1 MVLVDIIKE
10 KKEKLMKK
18 IMILD
23 GNSLLFRAFYAL
35 PPLKTKK
42 GQYTNAVYGF
52 LSMLYKIIDTYSPE
66 YLCVAFDPEKPTF
79 RHEKYKDY
87 KANRQK
93 APNELVQ
100 QFQLIRDVLDVHNIK
115 RVEVEGFEADD
126 VSGTFACAAKEQG
139 ADVYLVT
146 SDKDYLQLIDENVKV
161 ILTKKGITNT
171 VEMNLNSMG
180 EEYGLTPEQFVDLKA
195 LMGDS
200 SDNIPGVKGVG
211 EKTALKLMQEY
222 KSLDNVYANIDNIKG
237 KLKEKLETD
246 KMQAYMSQ
254 TLARIITDIPIE
266 FNIEEYKI
274 NKPDIKKLSE
284 LYDELEFRQFKKRL
298 VEATPAD
305 DKGQISLFDTDMA
318 ETVKNIDIT
327 YIDSEKKLTD
337 VIRKITHKEQ
347 KTIVKFLL
355 DGERAL
361 LSNAL
366 ALGISDGENIYYIDF
381 EKAEENKVFESL
393 KVIFESKEIAIWGHN
408 LKNEIIYLMRN
419 NIQINNIQFD
429 SEIGKYLLNPSE
441 SSYSLDKIA
450 YEFLNLEI
458 PSENQ
463 ILGTGVKRKTFKGIG
478 LEQRKAYIF
487 NYLNTVNKV
496 QKQITNEV
504 EELKMTSLYEEI
516 ELPLIEVLAYLEF
529 IGFKVDIGVIDK
541 LGVHFQKKITELEK
555 DIYELAGEN
564 FNINSPKQLSVI
576 LFEKLGLPIIKKTK
590 TGISTDIEVLER
602 LSSEHA
608 IVGKIIEY
616 RSMVKLNSTYVEGL
630 KNEVN
635 KNTGRVHSVFNQTIA
650 STGRISS
657 TEPNLQN
664 IPTRTEEG
672 RELRKAFVSEDDYIL
687 CDADYSQIE
696 LRVLSH
702 LADEQN
708 LIDAFKQG
716 LDIHA
721 KTASQVFHVNLS
733 DVTPEMRGRAK
744 AVNFGIVYGISD
756 YGLSRDL
763 KIPRKEAKKYIDN
776 YMKYY
781 SNIEKY
787 MKDIVEQG
795 KRDGYVTT
803 YFGRRRYIPELSSR
817 NFNIRSFGERIA
829 LNTPVQG
836 TAADIIKAAMVG
848 VYNRLKNNNM
858 KSRLILQVHDEL
870 IIEAYKDELE
880 EVKTILTE
888 EMENVI
894 VDFKVSLKSDINIG
908 GSWYEAK

>member
-1 MVLVDIIKE
+1 
-10 KKEKLMKK
+10 MKK

-52 LSMLYKIIDTYSPE
+52 LSMLYKLIDTYSPE

-79 RHEKYKDY
+79 RHQQYKDY
-87 KANRQK
+87 KATRQK
-93 APNELVQ
+93 APSELVQ
-100 QFQLIRDVLDVHNIK
+100 QFQLIRDVLDIHRIK

-126 VSGTFACAAKEQG
+126 LAGTFACAAKEQG
-139 ADVYLVT
+139 TDVYLVT

-161 ILTKKGITNT
+161 ILTKKGVSNT
-171 VEMNLNSMG
+171 EEMDLKSME

-200 SDNIPGVKGVG
+200 SDNIPGVSGVG

-222 KSLDNVYANIDNIKG
+222 KSLDNIYENIDSIKG
-237 KLKEKLETD
+237 KLKEKLEAD

-266 FNIEEYKI
+266 FDIEEFKMQ
-274 NKPDIKKLSE
+274 KPDMKKLSE
-284 LYDELEFRQFKKRL
+284 LYDELEFRVFKKRIA
-298 VEATPAD
+298 EEIPAD
-305 DKGQISLFDTDMA
+305 DSGRQISLFDAGTADRSA
-318 ETVKNIDIT
+318 PPVKCDIIYIGDNNLNAIDNAIT
-327 YIDSEKKLTD
+327 KSKKTS
-337 VIRKITHKEQ
+337 
-347 KTIVKFLL
+347 VKFLL

-361 LSNAL
+361 TSNAI
-366 ALGISDGENIYYIDF
+366 ALGISNGDKIYYIDF
-381 EKAEENKVFESL
+381 EKADGNKVIESL
-393 KVIFESKEIAIWGHN
+393 KDIFESRDIAVWGHN
-408 LKNEIIYLMRN
+408 LKNEIIYLMKN
-419 NIQINNIQFD
+419 NIQINNIKFD

-441 SSYSLDKIA
+441 SSYSIDKIA
-450 YEFLNLEI
+450 YEFLNAEI

-463 ILGTGVKRKTFKGIG
+463 ILGTGVKRKTFKELG
-478 LEQRKAYIF
+478 LEERKTYIF
-487 NYLNTVNKV
+487 NYLNTVNKA
-496 QKQITNEV
+496 QKQISSDINE
-504 EELKMTSLYEEI
+504 LQMTSLYENI
-516 ELPLIEVLAYLEF
+516 ELPLIEVLAYMEF
-529 IGFKVDIGVIDK
+529 VGFKVDLNVIDK
-541 LGVHFQKKITELEK
+541 LGVHFQEEISELEK
-555 DIYELAGEN
+555 TIYELAGES

-602 LSSEHA
+602 LSSEHE
-608 IVGKIIEY
+608 IVEKIIEY

-630 KNEVN
+630 KSAVN
-635 KNTGRVHSVFNQTIA
+635 KDTGRVHSIFNQTIA

-664 IPTRTEEG
+664 IPTRTPEG
-672 RELRKAFVSEDDYIL
+672 RELRKAFIPEDNYSL

-702 LADEQN
+702 LANEQN
-708 LIDAFKQG
+708 LIDAFEHD

-721 KTASQVFHVNLS
+721 KTASQVFHVELS
-733 DVTPEMRGRAK
+733 EVTPEMRSRAK

-776 YMKYY
+776 YMAYY

-787 MKDIVEQG
+787 MKDIIEQG
-795 KRDGYVTT
+795 KKDGYVTT

-848 VYNRLKNNNM
+848 VYNRLKNNKM
-858 KSRLILQVHDEL
+858 KSKLILQVHDEL
-870 IIEAYKDELE
+870 IIEAYEEELE
-880 EVKTILTE
+880 EVKVILKE
-888 EMENVI
+888 EMENVV
-894 VDFKVSLKSDINIG
+894 VDFKVRLKSDISTG

>member
-1 MVLVDIIKE
+1 MP
-10 KKEKLMKK
+10 MKK

-42 GQYTNAVYGF
+42 GQFTNAVYGF
-52 LSMLYKIIDTYSPE
+52 LSMLYKIMDTYSPE

-115 RVEVEGFEADD
+115 RVEIEGFEADD

-161 ILTKKGITNT
+161 VLTKKGITNT
-171 VEMNLNSMG
+171 EEMNLNSM
-180 EEYGLTPEQFVDLKA
+180 EEKYGLTPEQFVDLKA

-200 SDNIPGVKGVG
+200 SDNIPGVSGVG

-222 KSLDNVYANIDNIKG
+222 KSLDNIYDNIDSIKG

-266 FNIEEYKI
+266 FNIEEYRVH
-274 NKPDIKKLSE
+274 KPDIKKLSE

-298 VEATPAD
+298 VEATPAEEQS
-305 DKGQISLFDTDMA
+305 QISLFDTDRA
-318 ETVKNIDIT
+318 ETFKIVDII
-327 YIDSEKKLTD
+327 YIDSEKELIDIIKK
-337 VIRKITHKEQ
+337 ISSKSRKAI
-347 KTIVKFLL
+347 IKFLL

-381 EKAEENKVFESL
+381 EKANENKSL
-393 KVIFESKEIAIWGHN
+393 DSLTNIFESKEIAIWGHS
-408 LKNEIIYLMRN
+408 LKNEIIYLMKN
-419 NIQINNIQFD
+419 NIQINNIEFD

-441 SSYSLDKIA
+441 SSYSMDKIA
-450 YEFLNLEI
+450 YEFLNVEI

-463 ILGTGVKRKTFKGIG
+463 ILGTGVRRKTFKEID

-487 NYLNTVNKV
+487 NYLNTVNKA
-496 QKQITNEV
+496 QKQITKNID
-504 EELKMTSLYEEI
+504 ELKMTCLYDEI
-516 ELPLIEVLAYLEF
+516 ELPLIEVLAYMEF
-529 IGFKVDIGVIDK
+529 VGFKVDISVIDK
-541 LGVHFQKKITELEK
+541 LGVHFQEKITELEK
-555 DIYELAGEN
+555 DIYELAGES

-576 LFEKLGLPIIKKTK
+576 LFDKLALPIIKKTK

-608 IVGKIIEY
+608 IVDKIIEY

-635 KNTGRVHSVFNQTIA
+635 KDTGRVHSVFNQTIA

-672 RELRKAFVSEDDYIL
+672 RELRKAFVPEDDYIL

-708 LIDAFKQG
+708 LIDAFEQG

-721 KTASQVFHVNLS
+721 KTASQVFHVKLS
-733 DVTPEMRGRAK
+733 DVTPEMRSRAK

-756 YGLSRDL
+756 YGLARDL

-787 MKDIVEQG
+787 MRNIVEQG

-848 VYNRLKNNNM
+848 VYNRLKNNKM

-870 IIEAYKDELE
+870 IVEAYKDELE

-888 EMENVI
+888 EMENVV

>member
-1 MVLVDIIKE
+1 
-10 KKEKLMKK
+10 MKK
-18 IMILD
+18 LMILD

-42 GQYTNAVYGF
+42 GQFTNAVYGF
-52 LSMLYKIIDTYSPE
+52 LSMLYKIMDTYSPE

-115 RVEVEGFEADD
+115 RVEIEGFEADD

-161 ILTKKGITNT
+161 VLTKKGITNT
-171 VEMNLNSMG
+171 EEMNLNSME

-200 SDNIPGVKGVG
+200 SDNIPGVSGVG

-222 KSLDNVYANIDNIKG
+222 KSLDNIYDNIDSIKG

-266 FNIEEYKI
+266 FNIEEYRVH
-274 NKPDIKKLSE
+274 KPDIKKLSE

-298 VEATPAD
+298 VEATPAEEQS
-305 DKGQISLFDTDMA
+305 QISLFDTDRA
-318 ETVKNIDIT
+318 ETFKIVDII
-327 YIDSEKKLTD
+327 YIDSEKELIDIIKK
-337 VIRKITHKEQ
+337 ISSKSRKAI
-347 KTIVKFLL
+347 IKFLL

-381 EKAEENKVFESL
+381 EKANENKSL
-393 KVIFESKEIAIWGHN
+393 DSLTNIFESKEIAIWGHS
-408 LKNEIIYLMRN
+408 LKNEIIYLMKN
-419 NIQINNIQFD
+419 NIQINNIEFD

-450 YEFLNLEI
+450 YEFLNVEI

-463 ILGTGVKRKTFKGIG
+463 ILGTGVRRKTFKEID

-487 NYLNTVNKV
+487 NYLNTVNKA
-496 QKQITNEV
+496 QKQITKNID
-504 EELKMTSLYEEI
+504 ELKMTCLYDEI
-516 ELPLIEVLAYLEF
+516 ELPLIEVLAYMEF
-529 IGFKVDIGVIDK
+529 AGFKVDISVIDK
-541 LGVHFQKKITELEK
+541 LGVHFQEKITELEK
-555 DIYELAGEN
+555 DIYELAGES

-576 LFEKLGLPIIKKTK
+576 LFDKLALPIIKKTK

-608 IVGKIIEY
+608 IVDKIIEY

-635 KNTGRVHSVFNQTIA
+635 KDTGRVHSVFNQTIA

-672 RELRKAFVSEDDYIL
+672 RELRKAFVPEDDYIL

-708 LIDAFKQG
+708 LIDAFEQG

-721 KTASQVFHVNLS
+721 KTASQVFHVKLS
-733 DVTPEMRGRAK
+733 DVTPEMRSRAK

-756 YGLSRDL
+756 YGLARDL

-787 MKDIVEQG
+787 MRNIVEQG

-848 VYNRLKNNNM
+848 VYNRLKNNKM

-870 IIEAYKDELE
+870 IVEAYKDELE

-888 EMENVI
+888 EMENVV

>member
-1 MVLVDIIKE
+1 MS
-10 KKEKLMKK
+10 MKK

-52 LSMLYKIIDTYSPE
+52 LSMLYKLIDTYSPE

-79 RHEKYKDY
+79 RHQQYKDY
-87 KANRQK
+87 KATRQK

-100 QFQLIRDVLDVHNIK
+100 QFQLIRDVLDIHRIK

-126 VSGTFACAAKEQG
+126 LAGTFACAAKEQG
-139 ADVYLVT
+139 TDVYLVT

-161 ILTKKGITNT
+161 ILTKKGVSNT
-171 VEMNLNSMG
+171 EEMDLKSME

-200 SDNIPGVKGVG
+200 SDNIPGVSGVG

-222 KSLDNVYANIDNIKG
+222 KSLDNIYENIDSIKG
-237 KLKEKLETD
+237 KLKEKLEAD

-266 FNIEEYKI
+266 FDIEEFKMQ
-274 NKPDIKKLSE
+274 KPDMKKLSE
-284 LYDELEFRQFKKRL
+284 LYDELEFRVFKKRIA
-298 VEATPAD
+298 EEIPAD
-305 DKGQISLFDTDMA
+305 DSGRQISLFDAGTADRSA
-318 ETVKNIDIT
+318 PPVKCDIIYIGDNNINDIDNSIT
-327 YIDSEKKLTD
+327 KSKKTS
-337 VIRKITHKEQ
+337 
-347 KTIVKFLL
+347 VKFLL

-361 LSNAL
+361 TSNAI
-366 ALGISDGENIYYIDF
+366 ALGISNGDKIYYIDF
-381 EKAEENKVFESL
+381 EKADGNKVIESL
-393 KVIFESKEIAIWGHN
+393 KDIFESRDIAVWGHN
-408 LKNEIIYLMRN
+408 LKNEIIYLMKN
-419 NIQINNIQFD
+419 NIQINNIKFD

-441 SSYSLDKIA
+441 SSYSIDKIA
-450 YEFLNLEI
+450 YEFLNAEI

-463 ILGTGVKRKTFKGIG
+463 ILGTGVKRKTFKELG
-478 LEQRKAYIF
+478 LEERKTYIF
-487 NYLNTVNKV
+487 NYLNTVNKA
-496 QKQITNEV
+496 QKQISSDINE
-504 EELKMTSLYEEI
+504 LQMTSLYENI
-516 ELPLIEVLAYLEF
+516 ELPLIEVLAYMEF
-529 IGFKVDIGVIDK
+529 VGFKVDLNVIDK
-541 LGVHFQKKITELEK
+541 LGVHFQEEISELEK
-555 DIYELAGEN
+555 TIYELAGES

-602 LSSEHA
+602 LSSEHE
-608 IVGKIIEY
+608 IVEKIIEY

-630 KNEVN
+630 KSAVN
-635 KNTGRVHSVFNQTIA
+635 KDTGRVHSIFNQTIA

-664 IPTRTEEG
+664 IPTRTPEG
-672 RELRKAFVSEDDYIL
+672 RELRKAFIPEDNYSL

-702 LADEQN
+702 LANEQN
-708 LIDAFKQG
+708 LIDAFEHD

-721 KTASQVFHVNLS
+721 KTASQVFHVELS
-733 DVTPEMRGRAK
+733 EVTPEMRSRAK

-776 YMKYY
+776 YMAYY

-787 MKDIVEQG
+787 MKDIIEQG
-795 KRDGYVTT
+795 KKDGYVTT

-848 VYNRLKNNNM
+848 VYNRLKNNKM
-858 KSRLILQVHDEL
+858 KSKLILQVHDEL
-870 IIEAYKDELE
+870 IIEAYEEELE
-880 EVKTILTE
+880 EVKVILKE
-888 EMENVI
+888 EMENVV
-894 VDFKVSLKSDINIG
+894 VDFKVRLKSDISTG

>member
-1 MVLVDIIKE
+1 
-10 KKEKLMKK
+10 MKK
-18 IMILD
+18 LMILD

-42 GQYTNAVYGF
+42 GQFTNAVYGF
-52 LSMLYKIIDTYSPE
+52 LSMLYKIIDTYSPD

-115 RVEVEGFEADD
+115 RVEIEGFEADD
-126 VSGTFACAAKEQG
+126 ISGTFAYAAKDHG
-139 ADVYLVT
+139 AEVYLVT
-146 SDKDYLQLIDENVKV
+146 GDRDYLQLIDENIKV

-171 VEMNLNSMG
+171 VEMDLKAME
-180 EEYGLTPEQFVDLKA
+180 EEYGLTPEQFIDLKA

-200 SDNIPGVKGVG
+200 SDNIPGVAGVG

-222 KSLDNVYANIDNIKG
+222 KSLDNIYDNIDKIKG
-237 KLKEKLETD
+237 KLGERLLSDKL
-246 KMQAYMSQ
+246 QAYMSQ
-254 TLARIITDIPIE
+254 TLARIITDIPVE
-266 FNIEEYKI
+266 FNLEDYRVQR
-274 NKPDIKKLSE
+274 PDTRKLAD

-298 VEATPAD
+298 MEKADQEA
-305 DKGQISLFDTDMA
+305 GEQMSLFDGERTQRV
-318 ETVKNIDIT
+318 ENIDII
-327 YIDSEKKLTD
+327 YIDSEDKLND
-337 VIRKITHKEQ
+337 ISNINRASI
-347 KTIVKFLL
+347 KFLF

-361 LSNAL
+361 TSKAL
-366 ALGISDGENIYYIDF
+366 ALGISDGEKIYYIDF
-381 EKAEENKVFESL
+381 EKADEKKALENLRE
-393 KVIFESKEIAIWGHN
+393 IFESKEIPIWGHN
-408 LKNEIIYLMRN
+408 LKNEIIYLMRK
-419 NIQINNIQFD
+419 NIQVSNIEFD

-441 SSYSLDKIA
+441 SSYSIDRIA

-463 ILGTGVKRKTFKGIG
+463 ILGTGVKRKTFRDID

-487 NYLNTVNKV
+487 NCLNTVNKV
-496 QKQITNEV
+496 HKSMTQNIED
-504 EELKMTSLYEEI
+504 LKMTSLYKEI
-516 ELPLIEVLAYLEF
+516 ELPLIEVLAYMEF
-529 IGFKVDIGVIDK
+529 VGFKVDLNILEK
-541 LGVHFQKKITELEK
+541 LGLHFQEKTRELEK
-555 DIYELAGEN
+555 EIYDLAGET
-564 FNINSPKQLSVI
+564 FNINSPKQLAVI
-576 LFEKLGLPIIKKTK
+576 LFDKLSLPIIKKTK
-590 TGISTDIEVLER
+590 TGISTDIEVLES
-602 LSSEHA
+602 LSSEHP
-608 IVGKIIEY
+608 IVEKIIEY

-635 KNTGRVHSVFNQTIA
+635 KDTGRVHSIFNQTIA

-672 RELRKAFVSEDDYIL
+672 RELRKAFVAEDDYIL

-702 LADEQN
+702 LADEKN
-708 LIDAFKQG
+708 LIEAFAQD

-721 KTASQVFHVNLS
+721 KTASQVFHVNLA
-733 DVTPEMRGRAK
+733 DVTPEMRSRAK

-781 SNIEKY
+781 SSIEKY
-787 MKDIVEQG
+787 MKDIVEKG

-848 VYNRLKNNNM
+848 VYKRLKDNNM

-870 IIEAYKDELE
+870 IVEAYKDELE
-880 EVKTILTE
+880 EVKTILKE
-888 EMENVI
+888 EMENV
-894 VDFKVSLKSDINIG
+894 VDDFKVRLKSDINTG
-908 GSWYEAK
+908 RSWYDAK

>member
-1 MVLVDIIKE
+1 MS
-10 KKEKLMKK
+10 MKK

-52 LSMLYKIIDTYSPE
+52 LSMLYKLIDTYSPE

-79 RHEKYKDY
+79 RHQQYKDY
-87 KANRQK
+87 KATRQK

-100 QFQLIRDVLDVHNIK
+100 QFQLIRDVLDIHRIK

-126 VSGTFACAAKEQG
+126 LAGTFACAAKEQG
-139 ADVYLVT
+139 TDVYLVT

-161 ILTKKGITNT
+161 ILTKKGVSNT
-171 VEMNLNSMG
+171 EEMDLKSME

-200 SDNIPGVKGVG
+200 SDNIPGVSGVG

-222 KSLDNVYANIDNIKG
+222 KSLDNIYENIDSIKG
-237 KLKEKLETD
+237 KLKEKLEAD

-266 FNIEEYKI
+266 FDIEEFKMQ
-274 NKPDIKKLSE
+274 KPDMKKLSE
-284 LYDELEFRQFKKRL
+284 LYDELEFRVFKKR
-298 VEATPAD
+298 VAEEIPAD
-305 DKGQISLFDTDMA
+305 DSGRQISLFDAGTADRSA
-318 ETVKNIDIT
+318 PPVKCDIIYIGDNNINDIDNSIT
-327 YIDSEKKLTD
+327 KSKKTS
-337 VIRKITHKEQ
+337 
-347 KTIVKFLL
+347 VKFLL

-361 LSNAL
+361 TSNAI
-366 ALGISDGENIYYIDF
+366 ALGISNGDKIYYIDF
-381 EKAEENKVFESL
+381 EKADGNKVIESL
-393 KVIFESKEIAIWGHN
+393 KDIFESRDIAVWGHN
-408 LKNEIIYLMRN
+408 LKNEIIYLMKN
-419 NIQINNIQFD
+419 NIQINNIKFD

-441 SSYSLDKIA
+441 SSYSIDKIA
-450 YEFLNLEI
+450 YEFLNAEI

-463 ILGTGVKRKTFKGIG
+463 ILGTGVKRKTFKELG
-478 LEQRKAYIF
+478 LEERKTYIF
-487 NYLNTVNKV
+487 NYLNTVNKA
-496 QKQITNEV
+496 QKQISSDINE
-504 EELKMTSLYEEI
+504 LQMTSLYENI
-516 ELPLIEVLAYLEF
+516 ELPLIEVLAYMEF
-529 IGFKVDIGVIDK
+529 VGFKVDLNVIDK
-541 LGVHFQKKITELEK
+541 LGVHFQEEISELEK
-555 DIYELAGEN
+555 TIYELAGES

-602 LSSEHA
+602 LSSEHE
-608 IVGKIIEY
+608 IVEKIIEY

-630 KNEVN
+630 KSAVN
-635 KNTGRVHSVFNQTIA
+635 KDTGRVHSIFNQTIA

-664 IPTRTEEG
+664 IPTRTPEG
-672 RELRKAFVSEDDYIL
+672 RELRKAFIPEDNYSL

-702 LADEQN
+702 LANEQN
-708 LIDAFKQG
+708 LIDAFEHD

-721 KTASQVFHVNLS
+721 KTASQVFHVELS
-733 DVTPEMRGRAK
+733 EVTPEMRSRAK

-776 YMKYY
+776 YMAYY

-787 MKDIVEQG
+787 MKDIIEQG
-795 KRDGYVTT
+795 KKDGYVTT

-848 VYNRLKNNNM
+848 VYNRLKNNKM
-858 KSRLILQVHDEL
+858 KSKLILQVHDEL
-870 IIEAYKDELE
+870 IIEAYEEELE
-880 EVKTILTE
+880 EVKVILKE
-888 EMENVI
+888 EMENVV
-894 VDFKVSLKSDINIG
+894 VDFKVRLKSDISTG

>member
-1 MVLVDIIKE
+1 
-10 KKEKLMKK
+10 MKK

-52 LSMLYKIIDTYSPE
+52 LSMLYKLIDTYSPE

-79 RHEKYKDY
+79 RHEQYKDY
-87 KANRQK
+87 KATRQK

-100 QFQLIRDVLDVHNIK
+100 QFKLIRDVLDVHKIK
-115 RVEVEGFEADD
+115 RIEVDGFEADD
-126 VSGTFACAAKEQG
+126 LAGTFACKAKELG
-139 ADVYLVT
+139 TNAYLVT

-161 ILTKKGITNT
+161 VLTKKGVTNT
-171 VEMNLNSMG
+171 EEMDLKSM
-180 EEYGLTPEQFVDLKA
+180 EDEYGLTPEQFVDLKA

-200 SDNIPGVKGVG
+200 SDNIPGVSGVG

-222 KSLDNVYANIDNIKG
+222 KSLDNIYENIDAIKG

-254 TLARIITDIPIE
+254 TLARIVTDIPIE
-266 FNIEEYKI
+266 FNIEEFKVQ
-274 NKPDIKKLSE
+274 KPDMKELSD
-284 LYDELEFRQFKKRL
+284 LYDELEFRIFKKRI
-298 VEATPAD
+298 AD
-305 DKGQISLFDTDMA
+305 DLPVVDDTDSSSQISMFDATA
-318 ETVKNIDIT
+318 QAPSVKCDIA
-327 YIDSEKKLTD
+327 YIDTEKGLNALINRISKGKKALIKL
-337 VIRKITHKEQ
+337 
-347 KTIVKFLL
+347 LL

-361 LSNAL
+361 NSDAI
-366 ALGISDGENIYYIDF
+366 ALGISDDENIYYIDF
-381 EKAEENKVFESL
+381 DKIDEKKAFDSLKQVFENKD
-393 KVIFESKEIAIWGHN
+393 IEIAGHN
-408 LKNEIIYLMRN
+408 LKSEIIYLMKN
-419 NIQINNIQFD
+419 NIELNNIKFD

-441 SSYSLDKIA
+441 SSYSIDKIA
-450 YEFLNLEI
+450 YEFLNMEI

-463 ILGTGVKRKTFKGIG
+463 ILGTGVKRKTFKDIA
-478 LEQRKAYIF
+478 LEERKGYIF
-487 NYLNTVNKV
+487 NYLNTVNKA
-496 QKQITNEV
+496 QTQITKDIDEYQ
-504 EELKMTSLYEEI
+504 MTSLYEKI
-516 ELPLIEVLAYLEF
+516 ELPLIEVLAYMEF
-529 IGFKVDIGVIDK
+529 VGFKVDLNVIDK
-541 LGVHFQKKITELEK
+541 LGAHFQEKITELEK
-555 DIYELAGEN
+555 NIYELAGET

-602 LSSEHA
+602 LSTEHE
-608 IVGKIIEY
+608 IVEKIIEY

-635 KNTGRVHSVFNQTIA
+635 KHTGRVHSVFNQTIA

-672 RELRKAFVSEDDYIL
+672 RELRKAFVPEEGCIL

-702 LADEQN
+702 LANEKN
-708 LIDAFKQG
+708 LIDAFEHD

-721 KTASQVFHVNLS
+721 KTASQVFHVKLS
-733 DVTPEMRGRAK
+733 DVTSEMRSRAK

-776 YMKYY
+776 YMAYY

-795 KRDGYVTT
+795 KKDGYVTT
-803 YFGRRRYIPELSSR
+803 YFGRRRYIPELASR

-848 VYNRLKNNNM
+848 VYNRLKNNKM

-870 IIEAYKDELE
+870 IIEAENNE
-880 EVKTILTE
+880 INEVKTILRE
-888 EMENVI
+888 EMENV
-894 VDFKVSLKSDINIG
+894 VDNFKVRLKSDISTG

>member
-1 MVLVDIIKE
+1 MP
-10 KKEKLMKK
+10 MKK

-42 GQYTNAVYGF
+42 GQFTNAVYGF

-115 RVEVEGFEADD
+115 RVEIEGFEADD

-161 ILTKKGITNT
+161 VLTKKGITNT
-171 VEMNLNSMG
+171 EEMNLNSME

-200 SDNIPGVKGVG
+200 SDNIPGVSGVG

-222 KSLDNVYANIDNIKG
+222 KSLDNIYDNIDSIKG

-266 FNIEEYKI
+266 FNIEEYRVH
-274 NKPDIKKLSE
+274 KPDIKKLSE

-298 VEATPAD
+298 VEATPAEEQS
-305 DKGQISLFDTDMA
+305 QISLFDTDRA
-318 ETVKNIDIT
+318 ETFKIVDII
-327 YIDSEKKLTD
+327 YIDSEKELIDIIKK
-337 VIRKITHKEQ
+337 ISSKSRKAI
-347 KTIVKFLL
+347 IKFLL

-381 EKAEENKVFESL
+381 EKANENKSL
-393 KVIFESKEIAIWGHN
+393 DSLTNIFESKEIAIWGHS
-408 LKNEIIYLMRN
+408 LKNEIIYLMKN
-419 NIQINNIQFD
+419 NIQINNIEFD

-441 SSYSLDKIA
+441 SSYSMDKIA
-450 YEFLNLEI
+450 YEFLNVEI

-463 ILGTGVKRKTFKGIG
+463 ILGTGVRRKTFKEID

-496 QKQITNEV
+496 QKQITKNID
-504 EELKMTSLYEEI
+504 ELKMTCLYDEI
-516 ELPLIEVLAYLEF
+516 ELPLIEVLAYMEF
-529 IGFKVDIGVIDK
+529 VGFKVDISVIDK
-541 LGVHFQKKITELEK
+541 LGVHFQEKITELEK
-555 DIYELAGEN
+555 DIYELAGES

-576 LFEKLGLPIIKKTK
+576 LFDKLALPIIKKTK

-608 IVGKIIEY
+608 IVDKIIEY

-630 KNEVN
+630 KNEIN
-635 KNTGRVHSVFNQTIA
+635 KDTGRVHSVFNQTIA

-672 RELRKAFVSEDDYIL
+672 RELRKAFVPEDDYIL

-708 LIDAFKQG
+708 LIDAFEQG

-721 KTASQVFHVNLS
+721 KTASQVFHVKLS
-733 DVTPEMRGRAK
+733 DVTPEMRSRAK

-756 YGLSRDL
+756 YGLARDL

-787 MKDIVEQG
+787 MKNIVEQG

-848 VYNRLKNNNM
+848 VYNRLKNNKM

-870 IIEAYKDELE
+870 IVEAYKDELE

-888 EMENVI
+888 EMENVV

>member
-1 MVLVDIIKE
+1 
-10 KKEKLMKK
+10 MKK

-52 LSMLYKIIDTYSPE
+52 LSMLYKLIDTYSPE

-79 RHEKYKDY
+79 RHQQYKDY
-87 KANRQK
+87 KATRQK

-100 QFQLIRDVLDVHNIK
+100 QFQLIRDVLDIHRIK

-126 VSGTFACAAKEQG
+126 LAGTFACAAKEQG
-139 ADVYLVT
+139 TDVYLVT

-161 ILTKKGITNT
+161 ILTKKGVSNT
-171 VEMNLNSMG
+171 EEMDLKSME

-200 SDNIPGVKGVG
+200 SDNIPGVSGVG

-222 KSLDNVYANIDNIKG
+222 KSLDNIYENIDSIKG
-237 KLKEKLETD
+237 KLKEKLEAD

-266 FNIEEYKI
+266 FDIEEFKMQ
-274 NKPDIKKLSE
+274 KPDMKKLSE
-284 LYDELEFRQFKKRL
+284 LYDELEFRVFKKR
-298 VEATPAD
+298 VAEEIPAD
-305 DKGQISLFDTDMA
+305 DSGRQISLFDAGTADRSA
-318 ETVKNIDIT
+318 PPVKCDIIYIGDNNINDIDNSIT
-327 YIDSEKKLTD
+327 KSKKTS
-337 VIRKITHKEQ
+337 
-347 KTIVKFLL
+347 VKFLL

-361 LSNAL
+361 TSNAI
-366 ALGISDGENIYYIDF
+366 ALGISNGDKIYYIDF
-381 EKAEENKVFESL
+381 EKADGNKVIESL
-393 KVIFESKEIAIWGHN
+393 KDIFESRDIAVWGHN
-408 LKNEIIYLMRN
+408 LKNEIIYLMKN
-419 NIQINNIQFD
+419 NIQINNIKFD

-441 SSYSLDKIA
+441 SSYSIDKIA
-450 YEFLNLEI
+450 YEFLNAEI

-463 ILGTGVKRKTFKGIG
+463 ILGTGVKRKTFKELG
-478 LEQRKAYIF
+478 LEERKTYIF
-487 NYLNTVNKV
+487 NYLNTVNKA
-496 QKQITNEV
+496 QKQISSDINE
-504 EELKMTSLYEEI
+504 LQMTSLYENI
-516 ELPLIEVLAYLEF
+516 ELPLIEVLAYMEF
-529 IGFKVDIGVIDK
+529 VGFKVDLNVIDK
-541 LGVHFQKKITELEK
+541 LGVHFQEEISELEK
-555 DIYELAGEN
+555 TIYELAGES

-602 LSSEHA
+602 LSSEHE
-608 IVGKIIEY
+608 IVEKIIEY

-630 KNEVN
+630 KSAVN
-635 KNTGRVHSVFNQTIA
+635 KDTGRVHSIFNQTIA

-664 IPTRTEEG
+664 IPTRTPEG
-672 RELRKAFVSEDDYIL
+672 RELRKAFIPEDNYSL

-702 LADEQN
+702 LANEQN
-708 LIDAFKQG
+708 LIDAFEHD

-721 KTASQVFHVNLS
+721 KTASQVFHVELS
-733 DVTPEMRGRAK
+733 EVTPEMRSRAK

-776 YMKYY
+776 YMAYY

-787 MKDIVEQG
+787 MKDIIEQG
-795 KRDGYVTT
+795 KKDGYVTT

-848 VYNRLKNNNM
+848 VYNRLKNNKM
-858 KSRLILQVHDEL
+858 KSKLILQVHDEL
-870 IIEAYKDELE
+870 IIEAYEEELE
-880 EVKTILTE
+880 EVKVILKE
-888 EMENVI
+888 EMENVV
-894 VDFKVSLKSDINIG
+894 VDFKVRLKSDISTG

>member
-1 MVLVDIIKE
+1 
-10 KKEKLMKK
+10 
-18 IMILD
+18 MILD

-305 DKGQISLFDTDMA
+305 DKGQISLFDTDMV
-318 ETVKNIDIT
+318 ETVKNIDII
-327 YIDSEKKLTD
+327 YIDSEKKLID
-337 VIRKITHKEQ
+337 IIRKISHKEQ
-347 KTIVKFLL
+347 KAIVKFLL

-381 EKAEENKVFESL
+381 EKAEENKVLESL

-450 YEFLNLEI
+450 YEFLNIEI

-496 QKQITNEV
+496 QKQITKEIDA
-504 EELKMTSLYEEI
+504 LKMNSLYEEI
-516 ELPLIEVLAYLEF
+516 ELPLIEVLAYMEF

>member
-1 MVLVDIIKE
+1 
-10 KKEKLMKK
+10 MKK

-52 LSMLYKIIDTYSPE
+52 LSMLYKLIDTYSPE

-79 RHEKYKDY
+79 RHQQYKDY
-87 KANRQK
+87 KATRQK
-93 APNELVQ
+93 APSELVQ
-100 QFQLIRDVLDVHNIK
+100 QFQLIRDVLDIHRIK

-126 VSGTFACAAKEQG
+126 LAGTFACAAKEQG
-139 ADVYLVT
+139 TDVYLVT

-161 ILTKKGITNT
+161 ILTKKGVSNT
-171 VEMNLNSMG
+171 EEMDLKSME
-180 EEYGLTPEQFVDLKA
+180 EEYGLTPEQFVDLKS

-200 SDNIPGVKGVG
+200 SDNIPGVSGVG

-222 KSLDNVYANIDNIKG
+222 KSLDNIYENIDSIKG
-237 KLKEKLETD
+237 KLKEKLEAD

-266 FNIEEYKI
+266 FDIEEFKMQ
-274 NKPDIKKLSE
+274 KPDMKKLSE
-284 LYDELEFRQFKKRL
+284 LYDELEFRVFKKRIA
-298 VEATPAD
+298 EEIPAD
-305 DKGQISLFDTDMA
+305 DSGRQISLFDAGTADRSA
-318 ETVKNIDIT
+318 PPVKCDIIYIGDNNINDIDNAIT
-327 YIDSEKKLTD
+327 KSKKTS
-337 VIRKITHKEQ
+337 
-347 KTIVKFLL
+347 VKFLL

-361 LSNAL
+361 TSNAI
-366 ALGISDGENIYYIDF
+366 ALGISNGDKIYYIDF
-381 EKAEENKVFESL
+381 EKADGNKVIESL
-393 KVIFESKEIAIWGHN
+393 KDIFESRDIAVWGHN
-408 LKNEIIYLMRN
+408 LKNEIIYLMKN
-419 NIQINNIQFD
+419 NIQINNIKFD

-441 SSYSLDKIA
+441 SSYSIDKIA
-450 YEFLNLEI
+450 YEFMNTEI

-463 ILGTGVKRKTFKGIG
+463 ILGTGVKRKTFKELG
-478 LEQRKAYIF
+478 LEERKTYIF
-487 NYLNTVNKV
+487 NYLNTVNKA
-496 QKQITNEV
+496 QKQISSDINE
-504 EELKMTSLYEEI
+504 LQMTSLYENI
-516 ELPLIEVLAYLEF
+516 ELPLIEVLAYMEF
-529 IGFKVDIGVIDK
+529 VGFKVDLNVIDK
-541 LGVHFQKKITELEK
+541 LGVHFQEKISELEK
-555 DIYELAGEN
+555 TIYALAGES

-576 LFEKLGLPIIKKTK
+576 LFEKLGLPVIKKTK

-602 LSSEHA
+602 LSSEHE
-608 IVGKIIEY
+608 IVEKIIEY

-630 KNEVN
+630 KSAVN
-635 KNTGRVHSVFNQTIA
+635 KKTGRVHSIFNQTIA

-672 RELRKAFVSEDDYIL
+672 RELRKAFVADDGYIL

-696 LRVLSH
+696 LRVLAH
-702 LADEQN
+702 LANEQN
-708 LIDAFKQG
+708 LIDAFEHD

-721 KTASQVFHVNLS
+721 KTASQVFHVELS
-733 DVTPEMRGRAK
+733 QVTPEMRSRAK

-763 KIPRKEAKKYIDN
+763 KIPRKESKKYIDN
-776 YMKYY
+776 YMAYY

-795 KRDGYVTT
+795 KNDGYVTT
-803 YFGRRRYIPELSSR
+803 YFGRRRYIPELASR

-848 VYNRLKNNNM
+848 VYNRLKNNKM

-870 IIEAYKDELE
+870 IIEAHKEELE
-880 EVKTILTE
+880 EVKSILKE

-894 VDFKVSLKSDINIG
+894 VDFKVRLKSDISTG

>member
-1 MVLVDIIKE
+1 
-10 KKEKLMKK
+10 MKK

-222 KSLDNVYANIDNIKG
+222 KCVDNVYANIDNIKG

-305 DKGQISLFDTDMA
+305 DKGQISLFDTDMV
-318 ETVKNIDIT
+318 ETVKNIDII
-327 YIDSEKKLTD
+327 YIDSEKKLID
-337 VIRKITHKEQ
+337 IIRKISHKEQ
-347 KTIVKFLL
+347 KAIVKFLL

-381 EKAEENKVFESL
+381 EKAEENKVLESL

-450 YEFLNLEI
+450 YEFLNIEI

-463 ILGTGVKRKTFKGIG
+463 ILGTGVKRKTFNEIG

-496 QKQITNEV
+496 QKQITKEIDA
-504 EELKMTSLYEEI
+504 LKMNSLYEEI
-516 ELPLIEVLAYLEF
+516 ELPLIEVLAYMEF

>member
-1 MVLVDIIKE
+1 MP
-10 KKEKLMKK
+10 MKR

-42 GQYTNAVYGF
+42 GQFTNAVYGF

-100 QFQLIRDVLDVHNIK
+100 QFRLIRDVLDVHNIK
-115 RVEVEGFEADD
+115 RVEIEGFEADD

-161 ILTKKGITNT
+161 VLTKKGITNT
-171 VEMNLNSMG
+171 EEMNLNSM
-180 EEYGLTPEQFVDLKA
+180 EEKYGLTPEQFVDLKA

-200 SDNIPGVKGVG
+200 SDNIPGVSGVG

-222 KSLDNVYANIDNIKG
+222 KSLDNIYENIDSIKG

-266 FNIEEYKI
+266 FNIEEYRVH
-274 NKPDIKKLSE
+274 KPDIKKLSE

-298 VEATPAD
+298 VEATPAEEQS
-305 DKGQISLFDTDMA
+305 QISLFDTDRV
-318 ETVKNIDIT
+318 ETVKNIDII
-327 YIDSEKKLTD
+327 YIDSEKELIDIIKQ
-337 VIRKITHKEQ
+337 ISNKSRKAI
-347 KTIVKFLL
+347 IKFLL

-381 EKAEENKVFESL
+381 EKVNENKALDSL
-393 KVIFESKEIAIWGHN
+393 TKIFESKEIAIWGHS
-408 LKNEIIYLMRN
+408 LKNEIIYLMKN
-419 NIQINNIQFD
+419 NIQIKNIEFD

-441 SSYSLDKIA
+441 SSYSMDKIA
-450 YEFLNLEI
+450 YEFLNVEI

-463 ILGTGVKRKTFKGIG
+463 ILGTGVRRKTFNEIDI
-478 LEQRKAYIF
+478 EQRKEYIF

-496 QKQITNEV
+496 QKQITKNID
-504 EELKMTSLYEEI
+504 ELKMTCLYDEI
-516 ELPLIEVLAYLEF
+516 ELPLIEVLAYMEF
-529 IGFKVDIGVIDK
+529 AGFKVDISVIDK
-541 LGVHFQKKITELEK
+541 LGVHFQEKITGLEK
-555 DIYELAGEN
+555 DIYELAGES

-576 LFEKLGLPIIKKTK
+576 LFDKLALPIIKKTK

-608 IVGKIIEY
+608 IVDKIIEY

-630 KNEVN
+630 KNEV
-635 KNTGRVHSVFNQTIA
+635 KKDTGRVHSVFNQTIA

-672 RELRKAFVSEDDYIL
+672 RELRKAFVPEDDYIL

-708 LIDAFKQG
+708 LIDAFEQG

-721 KTASQVFHVNLS
+721 KTASQVFHVKLS
-733 DVTPEMRGRAK
+733 DVTPEMRSRAK

-756 YGLSRDL
+756 YGLARDL

-787 MKDIVEQG
+787 MKNIVEQG

-848 VYNRLKNNNM
+848 VYQRLKNNKM

-870 IIEAYKDELE
+870 IVEAYKDELE
-880 EVKTILTE
+880 QVKTILTE
-888 EMENVI
+888 EMENVV
-894 VDFKVSLKSDINIG
+894 VDFKVRLKSDINTG

>member
-1 MVLVDIIKE
+1 
-10 KKEKLMKK
+10 MKK

-52 LSMLYKIIDTYSPE
+52 LSMLYKLIDTYSPE

-79 RHEKYKDY
+79 RHQQYKDY
-87 KANRQK
+87 KATRQK

-100 QFQLIRDVLDVHNIK
+100 QFQLIRDVLDIHRIK

-126 VSGTFACAAKEQG
+126 LAGTFACAAKEQG
-139 ADVYLVT
+139 TDVYLVT

-161 ILTKKGITNT
+161 ILTKKGVSNT
-171 VEMNLNSMG
+171 EEMDLKSME

-200 SDNIPGVKGVG
+200 SDNIPGVSGVG

-222 KSLDNVYANIDNIKG
+222 KSLDNIYENIDSIKG
-237 KLKEKLETD
+237 KLKEKLEAD

-266 FNIEEYKI
+266 FDIEEFKMQ
-274 NKPDIKKLSE
+274 KPDMKKLSE
-284 LYDELEFRQFKKRL
+284 LYDELEFRVFKKR
-298 VEATPAD
+298 VAEEIPAD
-305 DKGQISLFDTDMA
+305 DSGRQISLFDAGTADRSA
-318 ETVKNIDIT
+318 PPVKCDIIYIGDNNLNAIDNAIT
-327 YIDSEKKLTD
+327 KSKKTS
-337 VIRKITHKEQ
+337 
-347 KTIVKFLL
+347 VKFLL

-361 LSNAL
+361 TSNAI
-366 ALGISDGENIYYIDF
+366 ALGISNGDKIYYIDF
-381 EKAEENKVFESL
+381 EKADGNKVIESL
-393 KVIFESKEIAIWGHN
+393 KDIFESRDIAVWGHN
-408 LKNEIIYLMRN
+408 LKNEIIYLMKN
-419 NIQINNIQFD
+419 NIQINNIKFD

-441 SSYSLDKIA
+441 SSYSIDKIA
-450 YEFLNLEI
+450 YEFLNAEI

-463 ILGTGVKRKTFKGIG
+463 ILGTGVKRKTFKELG
-478 LEQRKAYIF
+478 LEERKTYIF
-487 NYLNTVNKV
+487 NYLNTVNKA
-496 QKQITNEV
+496 QKQISSDINE
-504 EELKMTSLYEEI
+504 LQMTSLYENI
-516 ELPLIEVLAYLEF
+516 ELPLIEVLAYMEF
-529 IGFKVDIGVIDK
+529 VGFKVDLNVIDK
-541 LGVHFQKKITELEK
+541 LGVHFQEEISELEK
-555 DIYELAGEN
+555 TIYELAGES

-602 LSSEHA
+602 LSSEHE
-608 IVGKIIEY
+608 IVEKIIEY

-630 KNEVN
+630 KSAVN
-635 KNTGRVHSVFNQTIA
+635 KDTGRVHSIFNQTIA

-664 IPTRTEEG
+664 IPTRTPEG
-672 RELRKAFVSEDDYIL
+672 RELRKAFIPEDNYSL

-702 LADEQN
+702 LANEQN
-708 LIDAFKQG
+708 LIDAFEHD

-721 KTASQVFHVNLS
+721 KTASQVFHVELS
-733 DVTPEMRGRAK
+733 EVTPEMRSRAK

-776 YMKYY
+776 YMAYY

-787 MKDIVEQG
+787 MKDIIEQG
-795 KRDGYVTT
+795 KKDGYVTT

-848 VYNRLKNNNM
+848 VYNRLKNNKM
-858 KSRLILQVHDEL
+858 KSKLILQVHDEL
-870 IIEAYKDELE
+870 IIEAYEEELE
-880 EVKTILTE
+880 EVKVILKE
-888 EMENVI
+888 EMENVV
-894 VDFKVSLKSDINIG
+894 VDFKVRLKSDISTG

>member
-1 MVLVDIIKE
+1 
-10 KKEKLMKK
+10 
-18 IMILD
+18 
-23 GNSLLFRAFYAL
+23 
-35 PPLKTKK
+35 
-42 GQYTNAVYGF
+42 
-52 LSMLYKIIDTYSPE
+52 
-66 YLCVAFDPEKPTF
+66 
-79 RHEKYKDY
+79 
-87 KANRQK
+87 
-93 APNELVQ
+93 
-100 QFQLIRDVLDVHNIK
+100 
-115 RVEVEGFEADD
+115 
-126 VSGTFACAAKEQG
+126 
-139 ADVYLVT
+139 
-146 SDKDYLQLIDENVKV
+146 
-161 ILTKKGITNT
+161 
-171 VEMNLNSMG
+171 
-180 EEYGLTPEQFVDLKA
+180 
-195 LMGDS
+195 
-200 SDNIPGVKGVG
+200 
-211 EKTALKLMQEY
+211 
-222 KSLDNVYANIDNIKG
+222 
-237 KLKEKLETD
+237 
-246 KMQAYMSQ
+246 
-254 TLARIITDIPIE
+254 ARIITDIPIE
-266 FNIEEYKI
+266 FNIEEYRVH
-274 NKPDIKKLSE
+274 KPDIKKLSE

-298 VEATPAD
+298 VEATPAEEQS
-305 DKGQISLFDTDMA
+305 QISLFDTDRA
-318 ETVKNIDIT
+318 ETFKIVDII
-327 YIDSEKKLTD
+327 YIDSEKELIDIIKK
-337 VIRKITHKEQ
+337 ISSKSRKAI
-347 KTIVKFLL
+347 IKFLL

-381 EKAEENKVFESL
+381 EKANENKSL
-393 KVIFESKEIAIWGHN
+393 DSLTNIFESKEIAIWGHS
-408 LKNEIIYLMRN
+408 LKNEIIYLMKN
-419 NIQINNIQFD
+419 NIQINNIEFD

-441 SSYSLDKIA
+441 SSYSMDKIA
-450 YEFLNLEI
+450 YEFLNVEI

-463 ILGTGVKRKTFKGIG
+463 ILGTGVRRKTFKEID

-487 NYLNTVNKV
+487 NYLNTVNKA
-496 QKQITNEV
+496 QKQITKNID
-504 EELKMTSLYEEI
+504 ELKMTCLYDEI
-516 ELPLIEVLAYLEF
+516 ELPLIEVLAYMEF
-529 IGFKVDIGVIDK
+529 VGFKVDISVIDK
-541 LGVHFQKKITELEK
+541 LGVHFQEKITELEK
-555 DIYELAGEN
+555 DIYELAGES

-576 LFEKLGLPIIKKTK
+576 LFDKLALPIIKKTK

-608 IVGKIIEY
+608 IVDKIIEY

-635 KNTGRVHSVFNQTIA
+635 KDTGRVHSVFNQTIA

-672 RELRKAFVSEDDYIL
+672 RELRKAFVPEDDYIL

-708 LIDAFKQG
+708 LIDAFEQG

-721 KTASQVFHVNLS
+721 KTASQVFHVKLS
-733 DVTPEMRGRAK
+733 DVTPEMRSRAK

-756 YGLSRDL
+756 YGLARDL

-787 MKDIVEQG
+787 MRNIVEQG

-848 VYNRLKNNNM
+848 VYNRLKNNKM

-870 IIEAYKDELE
+870 IVEAYKDELE

-888 EMENVI
+888 EMENVV

>member
-305 DKGQISLFDTDMA
+305 DKGQISLFDTDMV
-318 ETVKNIDIT
+318 ETVKNIDII
-327 YIDSEKKLTD
+327 YIDSEKKLID
-337 VIRKITHKEQ
+337 IIRKISHKEQ
-347 KTIVKFLL
+347 KAIVKFLL

-381 EKAEENKVFESL
+381 EKAEENRVFESL

-450 YEFLNLEI
+450 YEFLNIEI

-496 QKQITNEV
+496 QKQITKEIDA
-504 EELKMTSLYEEI
+504 LKMNSLYEEI
-516 ELPLIEVLAYLEF
+516 ELPLIEVLAYMEF

-803 YFGRRRYIPELSSR
+803 YFGRRRYIPELASR

-848 VYNRLKNNNM
+848 VYNRLKTNKM

-870 IIEAYKDELE
+870 IIEAYKDELD
-880 EVKTILTE
+880 EVKVIMKE
-888 EMENVI
+888 EMENV
-894 VDFKVSLKSDINIG
+894 VDNFKVRLKSDINTG
-908 GSWYEAK
+908 GSWYDAK

>member
-1 MVLVDIIKE
+1 
-10 KKEKLMKK
+10 MKK
-18 IMILD
+18 LMILD

-35 PPLKTKK
+35 PPLKTRK

-52 LSMLYKIIDTYSPE
+52 LSMLYKLIDTYSPE

-79 RHEKYKDY
+79 RHQQYKDY
-87 KANRQK
+87 KATRQK

-100 QFQLIRDVLDVHNIK
+100 QFQLIRDVLDIHKIK
-115 RVEVEGFEADD
+115 CVEVEGFEADD
-126 VSGTFACAAKEQG
+126 LAGTFACAAKEQG
-139 ADVYLVT
+139 TDVYLVT

-161 ILTKKGITNT
+161 ILTKKGVTNT
-171 VEMNLNSMG
+171 AEMDLKSM
-180 EEYGLTPEQFVDLKA
+180 EDEYGLTPGQFVDLKA
-195 LMGDS
+195 LMGDA
-200 SDNIPGVKGVG
+200 SDNIPGVSGVG

-222 KSLDNVYANIDNIKG
+222 KSLDNIYENIDSIKG
-237 KLKEKLETD
+237 KLKEKLQTD

-266 FNIEEYKI
+266 FNIDEYKVQ
-274 NKPDIKKLSE
+274 KPDMKKLSE
-284 LYDELEFRQFKKRL
+284 LYDELEFRVFKKRIA
-298 VEATPAD
+298 EEIPSD
-305 DKGQISLFDTDMA
+305 DPGGQISMFDADRPVSPVKCDIIYVGDDKINDMNNA
-318 ETVKNIDIT
+318 IT
-327 YIDSEKKLTD
+327 KGRIAS
-337 VIRKITHKEQ
+337 
-347 KTIVKFLL
+347 VKFLL

-361 LSNAL
+361 NSNAI
-366 ALGISDGENIYYIDF
+366 ALGISDGEKIYYIDF
-381 EKAEENKVFESL
+381 EKTDGNKILNNL
-393 KVIFESKEIAIWGHN
+393 KDIFESRDIEVWGHN
-408 LKNEIIYLMRN
+408 LKNEIIYLMKN
-419 NIQINNIQFD
+419 NIQINNIKFD

-441 SSYSLDKIA
+441 SSYSIDKIA
-450 YEFLNLEI
+450 YEFLNTEI
-458 PSENQ
+458 PSENH
-463 ILGTGVKRKTFKGIG
+463 ILGTGVKRKTFKEIE
-478 LEQRKAYIF
+478 LEERKKYIF
-487 NYLNTVNKV
+487 NYLSTVNKAH
-496 QKQITNEV
+496 KQIISDINE
-504 EELKMTSLYEEI
+504 LQMTSLYEKI
-516 ELPLIEVLAYLEF
+516 ELPLIEVLAYMEF
-529 IGFKVDIGVIDK
+529 VGFKVDLNVIDK
-541 LGVHFQKKITELEK
+541 LGVHFQEKISELEK
-555 DIYELAGEN
+555 TIYALAGES

-576 LFEKLGLPIIKKTK
+576 LFDKLGLPIIKKTK

-602 LSSEHA
+602 LSSEHE
-608 IVGKIIEY
+608 IVEKIIEY
-616 RSMVKLNSTYVEGL
+616 RSVVKLNSTYVEGL
-630 KNEVN
+630 KSAVN
-635 KNTGRVHSVFNQTIA
+635 KETGRVHSIFNQTIA

-664 IPTRTEEG
+664 IPTRTDEG
-672 RELRKAFVSEDDYIL
+672 RELRKAFVPEDGYIL

-702 LADEQN
+702 LANEQN
-708 LIDAFKQG
+708 LIDAFEHD

-721 KTASQVFHVNLS
+721 KTASQVFHVELS
-733 DVTPEMRGRAK
+733 QVTPEMRSRAK

-763 KIPRKEAKKYIDN
+763 KIPRKESKKYIDN
-776 YMKYY
+776 YMAYY

-795 KRDGYVTT
+795 KKDGYVTT

-848 VYNRLKNNNM
+848 VYNRLKNNKM

-870 IIEAYKDELE
+870 IIEAYKEELE
-880 EVKTILTE
+880 EVKAMLKE

-894 VDFKVSLKSDINIG
+894 VDFKVRLKSDISTG

>member
-1 MVLVDIIKE
+1 
-10 KKEKLMKK
+10 MKK

-93 APNELVQ
+93 APSELVQ

-171 VEMNLNSMG
+171 VEMNLNSMV

-284 LYDELEFRQFKKRL
+284 LYDEPEFRQFKKRL

-305 DKGQISLFDTDMA
+305 DKGQISLFDTDMV
-318 ETVKNIDIT
+318 ETVKNIDII
-327 YIDSEKKLTD
+327 YIDSEKKLID
-337 VIRKITHKEQ
+337 IIRKISHKEQ
-347 KTIVKFLL
+347 KAIVKFLL

-381 EKAEENKVFESL
+381 EKAEENKVLESL

-441 SSYSLDKIA
+441 GSYSLDKIA
-450 YEFLNLEI
+450 YEFLNIEI

-463 ILGTGVKRKTFKGIG
+463 ILGTGVKRKTFKQIG

-496 QKQITNEV
+496 QKQITKEV
-504 EELKMTSLYEEI
+504 DNLKMTSLYEEI

>member
-1 MVLVDIIKE
+1 
-10 KKEKLMKK
+10 MKK

-52 LSMLYKIIDTYSPE
+52 LSMLYKLIDTYSPE

-79 RHEKYKDY
+79 RHQQYKDY
-87 KANRQK
+87 KATRQK
-93 APNELVQ
+93 APSELVQ
-100 QFQLIRDVLDVHNIK
+100 QFQLIRDVLDIHRIK

-126 VSGTFACAAKEQG
+126 LAGTFACAAKEQG
-139 ADVYLVT
+139 TDVYLVT

-161 ILTKKGITNT
+161 ILTKKGVSNT
-171 VEMNLNSMG
+171 EEMDLKSME

-200 SDNIPGVKGVG
+200 SDNIPGVSGVG

-222 KSLDNVYANIDNIKG
+222 KSLDNIYENIDSIKG
-237 KLKEKLETD
+237 KLKEKLEAD

-266 FNIEEYKI
+266 FDIEEFKMQ
-274 NKPDIKKLSE
+274 KPDMKKLSE
-284 LYDELEFRQFKKRL
+284 LYDELEFRVFKKR
-298 VEATPAD
+298 VAEEIPAD
-305 DKGQISLFDTDMA
+305 DSGRQISLFDAGTADRSA
-318 ETVKNIDIT
+318 PPVKCDIIYIGDNNINDIDNSIT
-327 YIDSEKKLTD
+327 KSKKTS
-337 VIRKITHKEQ
+337 
-347 KTIVKFLL
+347 VKFLL

-361 LSNAL
+361 TSNAI
-366 ALGISDGENIYYIDF
+366 ALGISNGDKIYYIDF
-381 EKAEENKVFESL
+381 EKADGNKVIESL
-393 KVIFESKEIAIWGHN
+393 KDIFESRDIAVWGHN
-408 LKNEIIYLMRN
+408 LKNEIIYLMKN
-419 NIQINNIQFD
+419 NIQINNIKFD

-441 SSYSLDKIA
+441 SSYSIDKIA
-450 YEFLNLEI
+450 YEFMNTEI

-463 ILGTGVKRKTFKGIG
+463 ILGTGVKRKTFKELG
-478 LEQRKAYIF
+478 LEERKTYIF
-487 NYLNTVNKV
+487 NYLNTVNKA
-496 QKQITNEV
+496 QKQISSDINE
-504 EELKMTSLYEEI
+504 LQMTSLYENI
-516 ELPLIEVLAYLEF
+516 ELPLIEVLAYMEF
-529 IGFKVDIGVIDK
+529 VGFKVDLNVIDK
-541 LGVHFQKKITELEK
+541 LGVHFQEEISELEK
-555 DIYELAGEN
+555 TIYELAGES

-602 LSSEHA
+602 LSSEHE
-608 IVGKIIEY
+608 IVEKIIEY

-630 KNEVN
+630 KSAVN
-635 KNTGRVHSVFNQTIA
+635 KDTGRVHSIFNQTIA

-664 IPTRTEEG
+664 IPTRTPEG
-672 RELRKAFVSEDDYIL
+672 RELRKAFIPEDNYSL

-702 LADEQN
+702 LANEQN
-708 LIDAFKQG
+708 LIDAFEHD

-721 KTASQVFHVNLS
+721 KTASQVFHVELS
-733 DVTPEMRGRAK
+733 EVTPEMRSRAK

-776 YMKYY
+776 YMAYY

-787 MKDIVEQG
+787 MKDIIEQG
-795 KRDGYVTT
+795 KKDGYVTT

-848 VYNRLKNNNM
+848 VYNRLKNNKM
-858 KSRLILQVHDEL
+858 KSKLILQVHDEL
-870 IIEAYKDELE
+870 IIEAYEEELE
-880 EVKTILTE
+880 EVKVILKE
-888 EMENVI
+888 EMENVV
-894 VDFKVSLKSDINIG
+894 VDFKVRLKSDISTG

>member
-1 MVLVDIIKE
+1 
-10 KKEKLMKK
+10 MKK

-52 LSMLYKIIDTYSPE
+52 LSMLYKLIDTYSPE

-79 RHEKYKDY
+79 RHQQYKDY
-87 KANRQK
+87 KATRQK
-93 APNELVQ
+93 APSELVQ
-100 QFQLIRDVLDVHNIK
+100 QFQLIRDVLDIHRIK

-126 VSGTFACAAKEQG
+126 LAGTFACAAKEQG
-139 ADVYLVT
+139 TDVYLVT

-161 ILTKKGITNT
+161 ILTKKGVSNT
-171 VEMNLNSMG
+171 EEMDLKSME
-180 EEYGLTPEQFVDLKA
+180 EEYGLTPEQFVDLKS

-200 SDNIPGVKGVG
+200 SDNIPGVSGVG

-222 KSLDNVYANIDNIKG
+222 KSLDNIYENIDSIKG
-237 KLKEKLETD
+237 KLKEKLEAD

-266 FNIEEYKI
+266 FDIEEFKMQ
-274 NKPDIKKLSE
+274 KPDMKKLSE
-284 LYDELEFRQFKKRL
+284 LYDELEFRVFKKRIA
-298 VEATPAD
+298 EEIPAD
-305 DKGQISLFDTDMA
+305 DSGRQISLFDAGTADRSA
-318 ETVKNIDIT
+318 PPVKCDIIYIGDNNINDIDNAIT
-327 YIDSEKKLTD
+327 KSKKTS
-337 VIRKITHKEQ
+337 
-347 KTIVKFLL
+347 VKFLL

-361 LSNAL
+361 TSNAI
-366 ALGISDGENIYYIDF
+366 ALGISDGDKIYYIDF
-381 EKAEENKVFESL
+381 EKADGNKVIESL
-393 KVIFESKEIAIWGHN
+393 KDIFESRDIAVWGHN
-408 LKNEIIYLMRN
+408 LKNEIIYLMKN
-419 NIQINNIQFD
+419 NIQINNIKFD

-441 SSYSLDKIA
+441 SSYSIDKIA
-450 YEFLNLEI
+450 YEFMNTEI

-463 ILGTGVKRKTFKGIG
+463 ILGTGVKRKTFKELG
-478 LEQRKAYIF
+478 LEERKTYIF
-487 NYLNTVNKV
+487 NYLNTVNKA
-496 QKQITNEV
+496 QKQISSDINE
-504 EELKMTSLYEEI
+504 LQMTSLYENI
-516 ELPLIEVLAYLEF
+516 ELPLIEVLAYMEF
-529 IGFKVDIGVIDK
+529 VGFKVDLNVIDK
-541 LGVHFQKKITELEK
+541 LGVHFQEEISELEK
-555 DIYELAGEN
+555 TIYELAGES

-602 LSSEHA
+602 LSSEHE
-608 IVGKIIEY
+608 IVEKIIEY

-630 KNEVN
+630 KSAVN
-635 KNTGRVHSVFNQTIA
+635 KDTGRVHSIFNQTIA

-664 IPTRTEEG
+664 IPTRTPEG
-672 RELRKAFVSEDDYIL
+672 RELRKAFIPEDNYSL

-702 LADEQN
+702 LANEQN
-708 LIDAFKQG
+708 LIDAFEHD

-721 KTASQVFHVNLS
+721 KTASQVFHVELS
-733 DVTPEMRGRAK
+733 EVTPEMRSRAK

-776 YMKYY
+776 YMAYY

-787 MKDIVEQG
+787 MKDIIEQG
-795 KRDGYVTT
+795 KKDGYVTT

-848 VYNRLKNNNM
+848 VYNRLKNNKM
-858 KSRLILQVHDEL
+858 KSKLILQVHDEL
-870 IIEAYKDELE
+870 IIEAYEEELE
-880 EVKTILTE
+880 EVKVILKE
-888 EMENVI
+888 EMENVV
-894 VDFKVSLKSDINIG
+894 VDFKVRLKSDISTG